1 MHFLADWY
9 TFMLQVLTNLKPRET
24 KIPASVCVAKGITQ
38 RMSHECSITN
48 DPTHTTAAEPSCK
61 AESAADLPQMPRTS
75 HQYSLQLMISDR
87 LSNLAPTFLLRSL
100 CGDSKKNL
108 FPAPCVTGPTHVLS
122 LASAP
127 VPWDP
132 TAPGN
137 HRTAD
142 FTSKSWSCGRGSHYM
157 SECMQINVKHTEWGN
172 FCNLNNVAMCLLA
185 FSLME

>member
-1 MHFLADWY
+1 MNAALLMTLPTPQLLNLPARQNQPQTSPRCQEHLINTPCSWWS
-9 TFMLQVLTNLKPRET
+9 LTGFQTWP
-24 KIPASVCVAKGITQ
+24 PPSSWGACVGT
-38 RMSHECSITN
+38 R
-48 DPTHTTAAEPSCK
+48 
-61 AESAADLPQMPRTS
+61 
-75 HQYSLQLMISDR
+75 
-87 LSNLAPTFLLRSL
+87 
-100 CGDSKKNL
+100 KNL
-108 FPAPCVTGPTHVLS
+108 FPAPCMTGPTHILS